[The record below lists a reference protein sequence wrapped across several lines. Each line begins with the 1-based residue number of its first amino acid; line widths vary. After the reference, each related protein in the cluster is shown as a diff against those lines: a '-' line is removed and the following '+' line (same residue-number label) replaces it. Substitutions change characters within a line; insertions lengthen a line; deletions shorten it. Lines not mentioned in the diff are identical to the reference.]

1 MTQNSRVK
9 NKIKGHEFSC
19 ITKSTGPHMVT
30 MTSAL
35 LLGHR
40 AQLQKLVHKELL
52 EFITQPWDC
61 VKTLAEAGRTDS
73 LG

>member
-1 MTQNSRVK
+1 
-9 NKIKGHEFSC
+9 
-19 ITKSTGPHMVT
+19 MVT